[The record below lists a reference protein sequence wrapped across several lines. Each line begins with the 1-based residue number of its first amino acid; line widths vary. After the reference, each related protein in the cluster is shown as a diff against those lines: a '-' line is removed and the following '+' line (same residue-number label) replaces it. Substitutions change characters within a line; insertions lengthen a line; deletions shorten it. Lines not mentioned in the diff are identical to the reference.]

1 MFTWKPELSV
11 GQAAIDDDH
20 KAFFS
25 IANLLHD
32 AAIQGD
38 QRIVVESAINL
49 LQEYIVGHF
58 LREEMA
64 MLSAK
69 YPDTDAHIRSHA
81 QFTRVVQQLVADYRS
96 GIDGAAENLARQT
109 GMWLREHIV
118 SVDLKYKDWVK
129 DSNVDSRPL
138 GMLAG
143 SPGDDVETD
152 DLWGTTFD
160 DHVDS
165 A

>member
-32 AAIQGD
+32 AATQGD
-38 QRIVVESAINL
+38 QKIVVESAINL

-69 YPDTDAHIRSHA
+69 YPDTDAHINTHT
-81 QFTRVVQQLVADYRS
+81 QFSRVVQQLVADYRH
-96 GIDGAAENLARQT
+96 GIAGSAEKLAEQT
-109 GMWLREHIV
+109 ASWLNEHIF
-118 SVDLKYKDWVK
+118 SVDLKYKDWVN
-129 DSNVDSRPL
+129 DTNVDCRPL

-143 SPGDDVETD
+143 CPSDDDETD
-152 DLWGTTFD
+152 NLWGAEF
-160 DHVDS
+160 
-165 A
+165 